1 METLITQMETLLTKK
16 DVMRIFGVTERTV
29 NRLMETGKLPY
40 IKLGRA
46 VRFDPKDVQ
55 ALIERQKVTEE
66 SPA

>member
-1 METLITQMETLLTKK
+1 METLLTKK
-16 DVMRIFGVTERTV
+16 DVMRIFVVTERTV

-55 ALIERQKVTEE
+55 SLIERQKVTEE

>member
-1 METLITQMETLLTKK
+1 METLLTKK

-55 ALIERQKVTEE
+55 ALIERQKVTEGEE

>member
-1 METLITQMETLLTKK
+1 METLLTKK

-29 NRLMETGKLPY
+29 NRFMETGKLPY

-55 ALIERQKVTEE
+55 ALIERQKVTEGE
-66 SPA
+66 QSPA

>member
-1 METLITQMETLLTKK
+1 METLLTKK

-29 NRLMETGKLPY
+29 NRLMETGRLPY

-55 ALIERQKVTEE
+55 ALIERQKVKEDDQA
-66 SPA
+66 PA

>member
-1 METLITQMETLLTKK
+1 METLLTKK

-55 ALIERQKVTEE
+55 ALIERQKVTEGEE
-66 SPA
+66 SRA

>member
-1 METLITQMETLLTKK
+1 METLLTKK

>member
-1 METLITQMETLLTKK
+1 METLLTKK

-55 ALIERQKVTEE
+55 SLIERQKVTEE